1 MSNINWLAVSKTMQ
15 THLQEHI
22 QLEKASP
29 VGGGSINQAWK
40 IHDQQQRTW
49 FVKQN
54 HKHLLPMFEAE
65 YKGLQEIADSQTI
78 RVPNPLCTGV
88 TQQHAFLVMEYI
100 AFHGT
105 PTAEHLGQQLA
116 TLHHTTQSHF
126 GWTQDNTIGST
137 PQHNPSYDD
146 WVSFWRYERLEYQL
160 KRAQEQGLPSHTFRQ
175 GMQLATQLDC
185 FFSTYTPRASLLHG
199 DLWSGNYSA
208 DQHGQPV
215 IYDPAVYYGDHE
227 ADLAMMELFGA
238 PSEYFFSVYDDH
250 FTIDEGYKT
259 RKTLYNLY
267 HILNHFNLFGSS
279 YASQAHRMIEQLLA
293 EI

>member
-1 MSNINWLAVSKTMQ
+1 MNNINWLAVSKTMQ
-15 THLQEHI
+15 THLQETI
-22 QLEKASP
+22 QLEKAYS

-40 IHDQQQRTW
+40 VNDQQQRTW

-54 HKHLLPMFEAE
+54 HKHLLSMFEAE
-65 YKGLQEIADSQTI
+65 YNGLQEIANSHTI
-78 RVPNPLCTGV
+78 RAPNPLCTGT

-100 AFHGT
+100 PFHGT
-105 PTAEHLGQQLA
+105 PAAEHLGKKLA
-116 TLHHTTQSHF
+116 AMHHTTQSSF

-137 PQHNPSYDD
+137 PQHNPLYSD

-160 KRAQEQGLPSHTFRQ
+160 KLAQKKGLPSYTFTK
-175 GMQLATQLDC
+175 GMQLASELDC

-227 ADLAMMELFGA
+227 TDLAMMELFGA
-238 PSEYFFSVYDDH
+238 PSQHFFNVYDEH
-250 FTIDEGYKT
+250 FTIDDGYKT

-279 YASQAHRMIEQLLA
+279 YASQAQRMIEQLLA
-293 EI
+293 ET